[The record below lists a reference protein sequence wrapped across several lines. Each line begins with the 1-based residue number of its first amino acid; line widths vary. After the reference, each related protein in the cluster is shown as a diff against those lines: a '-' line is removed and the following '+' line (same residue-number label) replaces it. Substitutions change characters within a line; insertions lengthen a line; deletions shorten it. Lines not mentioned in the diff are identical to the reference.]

1 MESYIAA
8 KMDEPYT
15 SVQTKLTNIRLCGKK
30 KKVPEEYMPYNDF
43 YLKFYHM

>member
-30 KKVPEEYMPYNDF
+30 KKGSRRIHAV
-43 YLKFYHM
+43 